1 MAELFLAR
9 DPQATDF
16 RVIKRILPYLSH
28 EAEFVQMFLDEA
40 RIAAQL
46 HHENV
51 IQLFEL
57 GKLEDS
63 IFIAME
69 FVDGVDLR
77 NVLQAEVKRGGTIPL
92 GIAAWIGAR
101 VCDGLHYAHN
111 RVGLDGRP
119 MEIIHRD
126 ISPQNVMVGYDGRVK
141 LVDFGIAKAGAFMER
156 SKPGVIKGKFLYL
169 SPEQLSLNP
178 IDHRADLFALGT
190 MLYEITTGKS
200 PFHKITTEA
209 VILAIR
215 NEDPP
220 PPHLVTPQYPME
232 LSRIVMKCLTK
243 DRTRRYQQAG
253 EIAADLA
260 RFLVRHG
267 PTTQADV
274 AKYVASVFGDDGER
288 TVMNVP
294 GLDLDALRK
303 ELAAPPP
310 LEPSPPEPSAREEPV
325 DVTRTEMARP
335 LDLKAILGPQPQPS
349 VLSAPSLSS
358 IGDLLDDQ
366 HSTLSGSGRDLPE
379 RSATS
384 TTSPR
389 PGAVPRAR
397 PAPLPSAPPL
407 FWEPPTRPDAPLSRQ
422 NARRSVE
429 EDRTADFGSGSGVK
443 EPWLTPGRIIAA
455 AVGAAV
461 LLIVGAAV
469 VRATR
474 TPEPVPEIVK
484 EAVPAPT
491 DAGAEARPDV
501 LAGPGTGED
510 TDGTVEGGAAEGR
523 PEKVR
528 VLFRAPRGT
537 KIRSGET
544 EFLPGRTYRLAPGTL
559 PVSWRCPNGQSGSS
573 PFNIEEGNHGRL
585 SLSISCRRK

>member
-9 DPQATDF
+9 DPQAAEQ

-28 EAEFVQMFLDEA
+28 EADFVQMFLDEA

-57 GKLEDS
+57 GRLHDS

-77 NVLQAEVKRGGTIPL
+77 NLLQAELKRGGTVPI
-92 GIAAWIGAR
+92 GIAAWIAAR

-141 LVDFGIAKAGAFMER
+141 LVDFGIARAGAFMER

-169 SPEQLSLNP
+169 SPEQLTQNP

-220 PPHLVTPQYPME
+220 PPHLASPQYPTE
-232 LSRIVMKCLTK
+232 LSRIVMRCLTK
-243 DRTRRYQQAG
+243 DRSRRYQQAG
-253 EIAADLA
+253 EIAADLT
-260 RFLVRHG
+260 RFLARHA

-274 AKYVASVFGDDGER
+274 ARYVAGVFGDDGER

-294 GLDLDALRK
+294 GLEALRK

-310 LEPSPPEPSAREEPV
+310 AKPKPPPLPAVPREAEDAV

-335 LDLKAILGPQPQPS
+335 LDLKAILGPQP
-349 VLSAPSLSS
+349 LSAPSLSS
-358 IGDLLDDQ
+358 IGDLLDEQ
-366 HSTLSGSGRDLPE
+366 SSTLSASGRDLPE
-379 RSATS
+379 ASVTS
-384 TTSPR
+384 TTAPLRGPR
-389 PGAVPRAR
+389 PRVKEPPRA
-397 PAPLPSAPPL
+397 PALL
-407 FWEPPTRPDAPLSRQ
+407 MEPPTRREIVPGGLPRSLRSSDPEDESTTDYGTF
-422 NARRSVE
+422 ARTEWVSL
-429 EDRTADFGSGSGVK
+429 
-443 EPWLTPGRIIAA
+443 LTPKRIIVAA
-455 AVGAAV
+455 IGAAV
-461 LLIVGAAV
+461 LLIAGAAI

-474 TPEPVPEIVK
+474 
-484 EAVPAPT
+484 APAPA
-491 DAGAEARPDV
+491 DVEIAAPGAEP
-501 LAGPGTGED
+501 
-510 TDGTVEGGAAEGR
+510 
-523 PEKVR
+523 
-528 VLFRAPRGT
+528 
-537 KIRSGET
+537 
-544 EFLPGRTYRLAPGTL
+544 
-559 PVSWRCPNGQSGSS
+559 
-573 PFNIEEGNHGRL
+573 
-585 SLSISCRRK
+585 